1 MNLKSVTAV
10 VFISASM
17 LFACKSNRKNIQV
30 IELDSINLSD
40 SIRTINPL
48 DTVGEGLPIF
58 YNMYLSVE
66 LSTLFESTGAIFT
79 SELMNNTDKT
89 SEYITS
95 AQQAINLGVYAVDL
109 SYTKV
114 FDQVEIAGRYFNAM
128 QQLSKELGIPGDYF
142 ENTAERFE
150 RNIADKDSLIHLAN
164 EVYYTTE
171 DYLKNNERYTTAAM
185 IIMGGWVEAI
195 HIAIDVA
202 IESRDANIIERLIDQ
217 KYSLNNLMLM
227 LSEHKSNEIVK
238 EYLMKLNKLKQE
250 FDGIDINFDANF
262 DPNTK
267 KGQKLID
274 QAVLQISEFREVV
287 DSFRNELIN

>member
-1 MNLKSVTAV
+1 MNLKKLIPAA
-10 VFISASM
+10 FILICF
-17 LFACKSNRKNIQV
+17 LFACKSNRKYNQV

-40 SIRTINPL
+40 SINVISPL

-66 LSTLFESTGAIFT
+66 LSSLFESAGAIFT

-95 AQQAINLGVYAVDL
+95 AQKAVNLGIYAVDL
-109 SYTKV
+109 SYAKV

-128 QQLSKELGIPGDYF
+128 QQLSRELGIPGDYF

-150 RNIADKDSLIHLAN
+150 RNIADKDSLIKLAN

-171 DYLKNNERYTTAAM
+171 DYLKKNERYTTAAM
-185 IIMGGWVEAI
+185 IIMGGWIEAI

-202 IESRDANIIERLIDQ
+202 IESRDANIIERLVDQ

-227 LSEHKSNEIVK
+227 LSEHKSNEVVK
-238 EYLMKLNKLKQE
+238 EYLNQLSVVKKE
-250 FDGIDINFDANF
+250 FDKIDVDFNADFDA
-262 DPNTK
+262 DTK
-267 KGQKLID
+267 EG
-274 QAVLQISEFREVV
+274 E
-287 DSFRNELIN
+287 ELINQTIKQIDEFSGIVNDFRDQLIN

>member
-1 MNLKSVTAV
+1 MNLKNTIVA
-10 VFISASM
+10 VFIIASL
-17 LFACKSNRKNIQV
+17 LFACKSNRKNLHV

-40 SIRTINPL
+40 SIRTISPL
-48 DTVGEGLPIF
+48 DTIGEGLPIF

-95 AQQAINLGVYAVDL
+95 AQKAINLGVYAVDL
-109 SYTKV
+109 SYTRV

-128 QQLSKELGIPGDYF
+128 QQLSRELGIPGDYF

-150 RNIADKDSLIHLAN
+150 RNIANKDSLIHLAN

-171 DYLKNNERYTTAAM
+171 DYLKRNERYTTAAM
-185 IIMGGWVEAI
+185 IILGGWVEAI

-202 IESRDANIIERLIDQ
+202 IESRDANIIERLVDQ

-227 LSEHKSNEIVK
+227 LSEHKDNEVVK
-238 EYLMKLNKLKQE
+238 EYLTKLSKLKKE
-250 FDGIDINFDANF
+250 FDGIDLDFDANF
-262 DPNTK
+262 DPDTK

-274 QAVLQISEFREVV
+274 QAIVQISEFRKVV
-287 DSFRNELIN
+287 DGFRSELIN

>member
-1 MNLKSVTAV
+1 MNLKSIIAV
-10 VFISASM
+10 VFISASL

-40 SIRTINPL
+40 SIRTVNPL